1 MRDGIGVTMG
11 VMARA
16 PVAGRC
22 KTRLA
27 KTLGAEG
34 AARLYA
40 AMLADRLAALDALRL
55 AALGA
60 LPARCVIV
68 AAPEDDGVS
77 VLGGL
82 APTGWEIVEQRGADL
97 GARLGNAFHD
107 LVGGGDLVCLVDSD
121 SPTVSFATLW
131 ADLTK
136 PRGPRTVVAG
146 PCEDGGYYL
155 IGMTSLELGILR
167 DVPWSTSGVMPTTR
181 ERCAEL
187 GLRLEELAEAYDVDE
202 AADVD
207 RLSRDLVASPAL
219 APRTAA
225 ALRSFHDRPR
235 PTGDAQ

>member
-1 MRDGIGVTMG
+1 MRDRAGSAGVTIG

-40 AMLADRLAALDALRL
+40 AMLADRLAALDALP
-55 AALGA
+55 G
-60 LPARCVIV
+60 ARCIIV

-77 VLGGL
+77 VLRGL
-82 APTGWEIVEQRGADL
+82 APAGWEIVEQRGADL
-97 GARLGNAFHD
+97 GARLGNAFRD

-131 ADLTK
+131 ADLAK

-155 IGMTSLELGILR
+155 IGMTSLELGVLR
-167 DVPWSTSGVMPTTR
+167 DVPWSTSGVMRTTR

-202 AADVD
+202 APEVD
-207 RLSRDLVASPAL
+207 RLARDLVASPEL

-235 PTGDAQ
+235 PAGDAQ